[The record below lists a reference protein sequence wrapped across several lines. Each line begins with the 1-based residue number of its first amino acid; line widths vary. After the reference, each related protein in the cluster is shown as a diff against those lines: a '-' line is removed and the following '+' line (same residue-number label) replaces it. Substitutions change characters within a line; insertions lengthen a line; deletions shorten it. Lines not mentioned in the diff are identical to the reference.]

1 MPTSHLYSMPLV
13 TLFPAARLLCRS
25 HVDEG
30 EVLEVAE
37 TFVFPEYDSESQWG
51 DIAVLRL
58 AHAAP
63 ADLTWPIE
71 IMPVPVKS
79 GTTVMALGWGK
90 QEEKDVGKHG
100 RKVRAAGRA

>member
-1 MPTSHLYSMPLV
+1 
-13 TLFPAARLLCRS
+13 
-25 HVDEG
+25 VDEG

-100 RKVRAAGRA
+100 RKVRAAVRARVLMWGGIAFLSRKSVQPIAAC